1 MKKYTKT
8 FLLISGILLLQIS
21 AISAFANELWVKPS
35 ETETAYGN
43 WGVTST
49 GVAYF
54 SFAVPNDMT
63 SFTSAK
69 IVIIPTKALN
79 LPYNLTI
86 TVGSAGASYT
96 NGSASYSSSYNVPA
110 AGVKELQ
117 EIDVSSILPATL
129 NPGQDHVSIYFA
141 SKSSDQTYIRV
152 MGLRFVYSGAI
163 VANGTNTAAG
173 VSALPSNTTGGANT
187 AGGYEALFSNT
198 TGGGNTAS
206 GYEALYSNT
215 TGGANTASGYQ
226 ALYFNTIGNN
236 NTASGLQALY
246 TNTTGGAN
254 TAGGVGALYSNTTGN
269 NNTAGG
275 VGALY
280 RNTIGVANTASGFD
294 ALFSNTIGYSNTASG
309 VEALYSNTTGYD
321 NTADGLGALYW
332 NTTGYFNTAS
342 GEAALYSNTT
352 GYDNAAIGVEAL
364 YSNTTGTY
372 NTASGLGALY
382 SNTTGYNN
390 TATGEGALSSNT
402 TGYNNTALGAGAGY
416 IATEFTGSNNIY
428 IGSGVQAASP
438 TESNTIRIGSGQSET
453 FIAGINGATVTGS
466 PVYVDPNTG
475 QLGTLTS
482 SRRYKEDV
490 EDMGDA
496 SSGLMKLRPVSFHY
510 KPEYA
515 KGPRQL
521 QYGLIAE
528 EVAEVYPDLVQYDP
542 KTGQPQTVYYHLI
555 NAMLLNEVQK
565 QEKELSALRAEV
577 SALKGQNKELE
588 TLKEQVRELSAR
600 MEQNKESSGRFSKLE
615 TQLDR

>member
-364 YSNTTGTY
+364 YSIPPAPITPP
-372 NTASGLGALY
+372 ADLGRSTRIPPAIITPQPEKERYPQTPPAIITPLWAQEP
-382 SNTTGYNN
+382 
-390 TATGEGALSSNT
+390 ATLPQNLPA
-402 TGYNNTALGAGAGY
+402 
-416 IATEFTGSNNIY
+416 AT
-428 IGSGVQAASP
+428 
-438 TESNTIRIGSGQSET
+438 T
-453 FIAGINGATVTGS
+453 FISV
-466 PVYVDPNTG
+466 PVYRRHRQPNPT
-475 QLGTLTS
+475 
-482 SRRYKEDV
+482 R
-490 EDMGDA
+490 
-496 SSGLMKLRPVSFHY
+496 SGSAAVKAKPLLPV
-510 KPEYA
+510 
-515 KGPRQL
+515 
-521 QYGLIAE
+521 
-528 EVAEVYPDLVQYDP
+528 
-542 KTGQPQTVYYHLI
+542 
-555 NAMLLNEVQK
+555 
-565 QEKELSALRAEV
+565 
-577 SALKGQNKELE
+577 
-588 TLKEQVRELSAR
+588 
-600 MEQNKESSGRFSKLE
+600 
-615 TQLDR
+615 